1 MKELRFGA
9 ADGEWR
15 VAFAFDPKRKA
26 ILLVAGDKSGG
37 GEKRFYRE
45 LIRKADERF
54 DAHLVRLKK
63 REEIIMPTNVNDIIK
78 KLSPAQRK
86 KVEARAAE
94 LIAEEMTLRELRH
107 ARKLTQVRMAK
118 TLGVT
123 QDSVSRLEKRSDLLL
138 STLRKTV
145 EAMGGNLSLVA
156 EFPDRAPVV
165 LSGIADDSPGE
176 KATRR

>member
-1 MKELRFGA
+1 MA
-9 ADGEWR
+9 
-15 VAFAFDPKRKA
+15 
-26 ILLVAGDKSGG
+26 
-37 GEKRFYRE
+37 
-45 LIRKADERF
+45 
-54 DAHLVRLKK
+54 
-63 REEIIMPTNVNDIIK
+63 TNVDDKIK

-118 TLGVT
+118 TLGIT

-165 LSGIADDSPGE
+165 LSGIAEDDPGP
-176 KATRR
+176 KRVSRR

>member
-1 MKELRFGA
+1 LRFDA
-9 ADGEWR
+9 AHGVWR
-15 VAFAFDPKRKA
+15 VAFAFDPKRNA
-26 ILLVAGDKSGG
+26 VLPIAGDN
-37 GEKRFYRE
+37 
-45 LIRKADERF
+45 IAMP
-54 DAHLVRLKK
+54 VTLKDK
-63 REEIIMPTNVNDIIK
+63 MKE
-78 KLSPAQRK
+78 LSPAQCE

-107 ARKLTQVRMAK
+107 ARKLTQVKMAK

-123 QDSVSRLEKRSDLLL
+123 QDSVSRIEKRSDLLL

-165 LSGIADDSPGE
+165 LSGIAADDPQPKPRS
-176 KATRR
+176 RRRVA

>member
-1 MKELRFGA
+1 MA
-9 ADGEWR
+9 
-15 VAFAFDPKRKA
+15 V
-26 ILLVAGDKSGG
+26 
-37 GEKRFYRE
+37 
-45 LIRKADERF
+45 
-54 DAHLVRLKK
+54 
-63 REEIIMPTNVNDIIK
+63 NVNDKIK

-94 LIAEEMTLRELRH
+94 LIAEEMTLRELRR
-107 ARKLTQVRMAK
+107 ARRLTQARMAK

-145 EAMGGNLSLVA
+145 QAMGGNLSLVA

-165 LSGIADDSPGE
+165 LSGIAEDNPAPKLTGGRHSH
-176 KATRR
+176 A